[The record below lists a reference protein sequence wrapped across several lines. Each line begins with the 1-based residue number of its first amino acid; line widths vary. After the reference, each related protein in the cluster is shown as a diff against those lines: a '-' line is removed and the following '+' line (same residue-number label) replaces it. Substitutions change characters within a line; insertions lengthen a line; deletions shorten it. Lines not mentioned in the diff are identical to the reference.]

1 MRPRKRRRR
10 GVPAPFVS
18 GAGGHVV
25 LLGDSV
31 LDPEHYVGQNPDVA
45 QHLGRMLGDR
55 WRVSLLARDGATT
68 DTFRFQVAQ
77 IPGDATALVVSIGGN
92 DANRH
97 SFMLR
102 DPVTYTMREALAEL
116 WFMAEV
122 FASTYVDAVTPLLRL
137 GVPVTVCTIYDC
149 DFPPGEAE
157 PIKAALA
164 IFNDIIL
171 RFAFLHGLPVL
182 DLRTVCTEPEDYT
195 MYIEPSAEG
204 SEKIARAISRRMIPP

>member
-1 MRPRKRRRR
+1 
-10 GVPAPFVS
+10 
-18 GAGGHVV
+18 V

-31 LDPEHYVGQNPDVA
+31 LDPEHYVGRNPDVA
-45 QHLGRMLGDR
+45 QNLSRMLGDR

-68 DTFRFQVAQ
+68 DTLRFQAVQ
-77 IPGDATALVVSIGGN
+77 IPADATALVVSIGGN
-92 DANRH
+92 DANH
-97 SFMLR
+97 YSFMLR
-102 DPVTYTMREALAEL
+102 DPVTYTMREALGKL

-122 FASTYVDAVTPLLRL
+122 FASNYVDAVSPLLRL

-164 IFNDIIL
+164 IFNDVIL
-171 RFAFLHGLPVL
+171 RFAFLHDLPVL
-182 DLRTVCTEPEDYT
+182 DLRAVCTEPEDYT

-204 SEKIARAISRRMIPP
+204 SEKIAQAISSRMIPP